1 MKLFE
6 IGLAEHEQ
14 RQAEVNSFLS
24 GQMDA
29 LTDTQKRTSQI
40 SAKFEQE
47 QKEVSRE
54 VMQIG
59 QKLVR

>member
-14 RQAEVNSFLS
+14 RQAEVSSFLS

-29 LTDTQKRTSQI
+29 LTDSQKRTSQI
-40 SAKFEQE
+40 SAKFEQQ
-47 QKEVSRE
+47 QKEVSHE
-54 VMQIG
+54 VSCN
-59 QKLVR
+59 LCR